1 MLLTPQD
8 RTQLCYEFHPL
19 LREFLE
25 HRFAVELHGLKS
37 ELFARAARWQRASGH
52 SRESISLYL
61 RAGDLDAAA
70 EVASTS
76 MIDIGWR
83 QGEVDQSQLWRR
95 SFIEAVSDPTII
107 GGETGRGNV
116 CTPVT

>member
-37 ELFARAARWQRASGH
+37 ELFARAAQWQRASGH

-76 MIDIGWR
+76 MIDIALR
-83 QGEVDQSQLWRR
+83 QGEVRSEERR
-95 SFIEAVSDPTII
+95 VGKEFVSTFRSRWSPFH
-107 GGETGRGNV
+107 
-116 CTPVT
+116 

>member
-37 ELFARAARWQRASGH
+37 ELFARAAQWQRASGH

-70 EVASTS
+70 EVESTS
-76 MIDIGWR
+76 MIDIALS
-83 QGEVDQSQLWRR
+83 QGEEIGRESWR
-95 SFIEAVSDPTII
+95 E
-107 GGETGRGNV
+107 RG
-116 CTPVT
+116 CQEG